1 MLPLTHK
8 EPYQKFQQVLVQI
21 LECSTDIDL
30 EKTTLPEKLQS
41 LQQLFKSEIATLS
54 TDDLDLDYAGR
65 WQSVQTEFFRQMR
78 LLETDVMLL
87 QAARTAVTSEKRM
100 AGICDRLKTLI
111 QYCEVLL
118 QL

>member
-1 MLPLTHK
+1 MLPSTHR
-8 EPYQKFQQVLVQI
+8 EPYQKFQQVLQKM
-21 LECSTDIDL
+21 LDSRADIDF
-30 EKTTLPEKLQS
+30 EQATLPEKLQN

-54 TDDLDLDYAGR
+54 ADDISSEYAGR

-87 QAARTAVTSEKRM
+87 QAARRAATLETRIG
-100 AGICDRLKTLI
+100 GICDRFKTLI

>member
-1 MLPLTHK
+1 MLPLTHR
-8 EPYQKFQQVLVQI
+8 EPYQKFQKI
-21 LECSTDIDL
+21 LEKILERRADIDL
-30 EKTTLPEKLQS
+30 KQVTLPEKLQN
-41 LQQLFKSEIATLS
+41 LQLLFKNEIATLS
-54 TDDLDLDYAGR
+54 ADELDSDYAGR
-65 WQSVQTEFFRQMR
+65 WQSVQTEFCRQMR

-87 QAARTAVTSEKRM
+87 QAARRAVTSETRI